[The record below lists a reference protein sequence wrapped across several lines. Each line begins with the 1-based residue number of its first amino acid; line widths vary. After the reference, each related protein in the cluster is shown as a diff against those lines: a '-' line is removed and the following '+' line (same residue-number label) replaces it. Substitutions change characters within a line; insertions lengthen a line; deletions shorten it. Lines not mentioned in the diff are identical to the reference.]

1 MNPNFDDYELRDE
14 YDLTQ
19 LRVMPKGRFAQRQP
33 KHTAALTLKHDLV
46 LQIIQLMREQH
57 FSKAALA
64 QQLNT
69 SLIRLDK
76 LLDPMNDTVT
86 LGMLEQIA
94 LILGKKLRVE
104 LV

>member
-1 MNPNFDDYELRDE
+1 
-14 YDLTQ
+14 
-19 LRVMPKGRFAQRQP
+19 MPKGRFAQRQP
-33 KHTAALTLKHDLV
+33 KDTAPPTLKHDLV
-46 LQIIQLMREQH
+46 LQIIQLMRDQD
-57 FSKAALA
+57 FSNAALA

-76 LLDPMNDTVT
+76 LLDPKNDTVT